1 VAPQGPLVS
10 IVIPVFNSEHTVADV
25 ISRSLSALADDV
37 TRTEVIAV
45 DDGSQDGSWSI
56 LTRLAHADARVTAVA
71 LERNSGQHTALLC
84 GLRLATGDFVVCLDD
99 DLQHPPEA
107 IPLLLAR
114 ARQGHDVVC
123 GVWPSPRHPAGRRLG
138 SRVVRW
144 LDRRLFGAPPGLA
157 MTSFRVLRRDL
168 VDRLAR
174 ARLPDPYLRGLIIAM
189 ATHPASVEVQHGQ
202 RARGTTGYTPWR
214 LTAFL
219 GRVLFTYSAWPLRVV
234 CVAGGVLSA
243 IVAVGAATFA
253 VAGSEPALAVAT
265 GAFAIVAGMVLLAI
279 AVLGEYIARLLR
291 QRVDPDGYRIR
302 EIVRR

>member
-1 VAPQGPLVS
+1 VAPPGPLVS
-10 IVIPVFNSEHTVADV
+10 VVIPVFNSEHTVGDV

-45 DDGSQDGSWSI
+45 DDGSRDESWSV
-56 LTRLAHADARVTAVA
+56 LTRMARADERVTAVA
-71 LERNSGQHTALLC
+71 LARNSGQHTALLC

-123 GVWPSPRHPAGRRLG
+123 GVWQSPRHPAGRRLG

-144 LDRRLFGAPPGLA
+144 LDRRLFGAPPGLV

-174 ARLPDPYLRGLIIAM
+174 TQLPDPYLRGLVIAM
-189 ATHPASVEVQHGQ
+189 ATHPSSVEVEHGQ
-202 RARGTTGYTPWR
+202 RVRGTTGYTPPR

-234 CVAGGVLSA
+234 CAAGGVLSA
-243 IVAVGAATFA
+243 GVAVGAAIAA
-253 VAGSEPALAVAT
+253 VAGSEPALAIGT
-265 GAFAIVAGMVLLAI
+265 GALSIVAGMVLLAI
-279 AVLGEYIARLLR
+279 AVLGEYVARLLR
-291 QRVDPDGYRIR
+291 QSIDPNGYRIR